1 MITRVLKHGFEP
13 LNCSD
18 THFLMTFYSKKKNMD
33 ARRSR
38 TIKIGQSRR
47 KNRTYRPTTSTYL
60 VDLLEQ
66 QPATICSE
74 KGKTQFYHS
83 KPGFTPHA
91 WKNTVLEG
99 EGIYIYICIY
109 IHLFIYVHIP
119 VVYIITLVHSTYIIT
134 LVPYPTHVFTIYWLC
149 VSSTI
154 VFYIPMLPILSI
166 ELDAGVLAAAAG
178 YAPMALRH
186 RQLWSQTPKAC
197 AFPGDAG

>member
-1 MITRVLKHGFEP
+1 MIYPWYNRDLHPKPWFGAVPVQNRDFPQPVIYPWYNHDLPVITRVLKHGFEP

-47 KNRTYRPTTSTYL
+47 KNRTYRPTTSTYH

-74 KGKTQFYHS
+74 KGKTRFYHS

-99 EGIYIYICIY
+99 EGIYIYTFVNLCTYTSCIY
-109 IHLFIYVHIP
+109 YYTGTLYIYHYVC
-119 VVYIITLVHSTYIIT
+119 TL
-134 LVPYPTHVFTIYWLC
+134 PYTCIYN
-149 VSSTI
+149 
-154 VFYIPMLPILSI
+154 ILI
-166 ELDAGVLAAAAG
+166 
-178 YAPMALRH
+178 MRI
-186 RQLWSQTPKAC
+186 
-197 AFPGDAG
+197 